1 LIVSNTLTQLTVT
14 PAWTTTPDATS
25 TYVINGTG
33 MVYLPNDGTWDE
45 TTEAVYTTMPLYAVR
60 ALAEGPHTISIH
72 AQDTAGNWGPMGT
85 TTLVVTKTGP
95 SISGMSVTP
104 NPTFGA
110 GSVNLSA
117 TATAAQANV
126 KAAEWFIGS
135 DQGAGTGTAIPLAT
149 PGPSVNLSATVSVS
163 SLPLGSY
170 QISVRAQDAAGNWGP
185 VASLLLQ
192 KLPADGIFADSF
204 ESGNTSAWSAAT
216 PGTNLA
222 VTRAAAMNT
231 GNPAGSLGIYG
242 LQVTVNGTPSYVT
255 FTSPATESSY
265 HARFYFNPNGAVT
278 PSGQQDIFVGRNAT
292 GTAIFRIQY
301 HRTTAGLYQVRFA
314 ALNSVGQ
321 PFSGWFTISNGPH
334 SLELAWQSG
343 TAAPVSLAVDGSIQ
357 QTLTLNTS
365 PNTLKSVLLGPS
377 SPLVAGMTGTEY
389 FDSFVST
396 RSTTIGP

>member
-1 LIVSNTLTQLTVT
+1 
-14 PAWTTTPDATS
+14 
-25 TYVINGTG
+25 

-149 PGPSVNLSATVSVS
+149 PGPSANLSATVSVS

-170 QISVRAQDAAGNWGP
+170 QISVRAQDAAGNWGAP
-185 VASLLLQ
+185 GTLLLQ

-242 LQVTVNGTPSYVT
+242 LQVTVNGNTPGYVT
-255 FTSPATESSY
+255 FTDPATESSY
-265 HARFYFNPNGAVT
+265 HARFYFNPNGAAT
-278 PSGQQDIFVGRNAT
+278 PSGQQDIFVGRNAA
-292 GTAIFRIQY
+292 GTPIFRIQY
-301 HRTTAGLYQVRFA
+301 HRTTGGLYQVRFA

-321 PFSGWFTISNGPH
+321 AFSGWFTISNGPH

-343 TAAPVSLAVDGSIQ
+343 TAAPVSLAVDGSVQ
-357 QTLTLNTS
+357 QTMTLNTS
-365 PNTLKSVLLGPS
+365 ANMLKSVLLGPS
-377 SPLVAGMTGTEY
+377 GGLVTGMAGTEY
-389 FDSFVST
+389 FDAFVST
-396 RSTTIGP
+396 RTTTIGP